1 MTTTTIGLQP
11 TGIQV
16 GFAAPAPTLT
26 GPGKGINRDRWG
38 RPLIVPPG
46 GGTPVP
52 YTRCTTYVS
61 VLDDK
66 EHLMKW
72 KARMTAIGM
81 AARDDLILRV
91 RSADP
96 DDKTTIG
103 RAAEEAAEH
112 AGASRRA
119 DIGTSLHALTERLD
133 RGETLPPLGD
143 WQADI
148 DAYQHALTTHGLTPV
163 EIETFVVNDDLKI
176 GGTFDRIYEIGGQ
189 NYIGDLKTGSSV
201 DWGAGTYAMQL
212 AVYANSVCYNVETG
226 QRSTLD
232 VNRDLAVLVHL
243 PAGEHTATV
252 YWINIARGW
261 DSVQRLAGPVRQWR
275 KLKAK
280 DWLAPMPSLA
290 PVQPATPPVVATSVP
305 ASIEDQINQAA
316 TLDALTSVYLAHMNE
331 WTEEHTRLAKA
342 RKTTLTSQVQGQPE

>member
-1 MTTTTIGLQP
+1 MTTPVTVGLQP
-11 TGIQV
+11 TGAQV
-16 GFAAPAPTLT
+16 GFATPAPTLT
-26 GPGKGINRDRWG
+26 GPGKGISRDRWG
-38 RPLIVPPG
+38 RPLIIPPG
-46 GGTPVP
+46 GGTPAP

-96 DDKTTIG
+96 DDKTAIG
-103 RAAEEAAEH
+103 RAAEEAADH

-163 EIETFVVNDDLKI
+163 EIETFVVNDDLHV
-176 GGTFDRIYEIGGQ
+176 GGTFDRIYTIGGQ
-189 NYIGDLKTGSSV
+189 KYIGDLKTGSSV

-212 AVYANSVCYNVETG
+212 AVYANSVRYNVETG
-226 QRSTLD
+226 QRSALD
-232 VNRDLAVLVHL
+232 VNRDQAVLIHL

-252 YWINIARGW
+252 YWIDIARGW
-261 DSVQRLAGPVRQWR
+261 DSVQRLAGPVREWR

-280 DWLAPMPSLA
+280 DWLTPMPSPT
-290 PVQPATPPVVATSVP
+290 PVQPASGSHTPVPVPVP
-305 ASIEDQINQAA
+305 VSIEAEITQAA

-342 RKTTLTSQVQGQPE
+342 RKTTLTSQVQG

>member
-1 MTTTTIGLQP
+1 MTTQTIGLQP

-16 GFAAPAPTLT
+16 GFAAPAPTPTLT
-26 GPGKGINRDRWG
+26 GPGKGISRDRWG
-38 RPLIVPPG
+38 RPLIIPPG
-46 GGTPVP
+46 GGTPIP

-91 RSADP
+91 RSANP

-133 RGETLPPLGD
+133 RGETLPPLGG

-163 EIETFVVNDDLKI
+163 EIETFVVNDDLHV
-176 GGTFDRIYEIGGQ
+176 GGTFDRIYTIGGQ
-189 NYIGDLKTGSSV
+189 KYIGDLKTGSSV

-212 AVYANSVCYNVETG
+212 AVYANSVRYNVETG
-226 QRSTLD
+226 QRSALD

-243 PAGEHTATV
+243 PAGEHTVTV

-261 DSVQRLAGPVRQWR
+261 HSVQRLAGPVREWR

-280 DWLAPMPSLA
+280 DWLTPMPSLA
-290 PVQPATPPVVATSVP
+290 PVQPASGSHTSVP
-305 ASIEDQINQAA
+305 ASIEAEINQAA

-342 RKTTLTSQVQGQPE
+342 RKTALTSQVQG